1 MPEIRIKSLPVQQY
15 ADIDETNIMIIEDA
29 KDTKQVS
36 VKNLK
41 LLFSA
46 DAKINAL
53 RTELKNYVKST
64 TSTFVTNVDNIDK
77 TVKEYTAKIDSL
89 YSDHEQTKARLGELQ
104 EQYVKLSDA
113 TTKLQQDV
121 KALQSDIL
129 SHDKLI
135 QSIISR
141 TDKLETDNIKN
152 KQDIQNIIKKN
163 TAQDTI
169 IANIQKDIA
178 ATKESYNQQITDIIK
193 TISENKQ
200 NASDYA
206 DTLYNDAIT
215 FIDYYH
221 HIHDNPPNWDDP
233 YSDPATT
240 THKKLMEQIA
250 SLETRIAALENK

>member
-1 MPEIRIKSLPVQQY
+1 MPEIRIKSLPEKPY
-15 ADIDETNIMIIEDA
+15 AEIDESNIMIIEDD

-77 TVKEYTAKIDSL
+77 TVKEYTAKVDSL

-104 EQYVKLSDA
+104 EQYIKLSDIA
-113 TTKLQQDV
+113 TKLQQDV
-121 KALQSDIL
+121 KTLQSDVVA
-129 SHDKLI
+129 HDKVI
-135 QSIISR
+135 QTIISR
-141 TDKLETDNIKN
+141 IDKLEADNTKN

-163 TAQDTI
+163 TAQDTTI
-169 IANIQKDIA
+169 SNIQKDIA
-178 ATKESYNQQITDIIK
+178 TTKESYNQQIADIIQ
-193 TISENKQ
+193 TISDNKQ
-200 NASDYA
+200 TASDYA

-250 SLETRIAALENK
+250 SLEERIAALENK